1 MLTRMRS
8 LPSLRLRGW
17 EANPVLVKELRA
29 RFRGSQA
36 FWMVSLVV
44 TAVGAAALLVMA
56 REGGASLRGVS
67 SAPAVLGR
75 QLFGAMT
82 WLEFTVVLLLAPALG
97 FGAISG
103 ERERQSLDLLL
114 ATPLSAASI
123 LWGKLAAAMAYVL
136 LLVCG
141 TLPALSLAFILG
153 GVSWQDLLR
162 SQGITFLGALS
173 LTSLALLAST
183 RAATTARAAILAYA
197 AGGFLCVGTVGLGL
211 LLDWIGMLD
220 FELRTGALTL
230 LNPFSMLVGST
241 AARSVLAA
249 ATQWLLALS
258 ALALAALSL
267 RPDRPTRPTTLTV
280 LAGLGLAWL
289 LWFGAVATGSRWFG
303 GFYLG

>member
-1 MLTRMRS
+1 MLTRIRS
-8 LPSLRLRGW
+8 LPFPGLRGW

-36 FWMVSLVV
+36 FWMVSIVV

-67 SAPAVLGR
+67 SDPAALGR
-75 QLFGAMT
+75 RLFASMT
-82 WLEFTVVLLLAPALG
+82 WLEFIVVLLLAPALG

-141 TLPALSLAFILG
+141 TLPALSLAFVLG

-162 SQGITFLGALS
+162 SQGVTILGALS

-197 AGGFLCVGTVGLGL
+197 AGGFLCVGTVALGL
-211 LLDWIGMLD
+211 LLDWIGVLD
-220 FELRTGALTL
+220 FELGTGILTL
-230 LNPFSMLVGST
+230 LNPFTMLVGGT
-241 AARSVLAA
+241 GARMVLTA
-249 ATQWLLALS
+249 ATQLLLALS
-258 ALALAALSL
+258 AFALATLGL
-267 RPDRPTRPTTLTV
+267 KPDRQSRPTTLAV
-280 LAGLGLAWL
+280 LLGLGLAWL
-289 LWFGAVATGSRWFG
+289 LWFGAGAISATWFG
-303 GFYLG
+303 G